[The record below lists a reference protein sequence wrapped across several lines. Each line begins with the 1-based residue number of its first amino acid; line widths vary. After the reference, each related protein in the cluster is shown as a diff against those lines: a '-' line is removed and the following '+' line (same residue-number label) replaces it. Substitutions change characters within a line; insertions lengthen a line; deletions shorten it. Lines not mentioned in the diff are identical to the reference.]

1 MDEYARLMPDARHLK
16 FSGRISTDIA
26 RQIVHN
32 LLLAYDFCQTCTDF
46 ARLAYDLCQILD
58 DF

>member
-1 MDEYARLMPDARHLK
+1 MDECARNMPDARHLK
-16 FSGRISTDIA
+16 FSGRIMTEIA
-26 RQIVHN
+26 RQIVRN
-32 LLLAYDFCQTCTDF
+32 MLLAYYFCQTCSEY